1 MGLGMAKLPLQ
12 RTRGLRD
19 HDELSDENLV
29 RDTRGIVSRTID
41 FLGTPQN
48 MTVALASLAVGA
60 FVFYGVGILLL
71 IVALLLT
78 WYAMTRREE
87 GALKL
92 PIQSQLMD
100 PVEGGSGKPKKAA
113 GIFFIGNDRTSGK
126 EVWLTNSDA
135 RTHFIVLGT
144 TGAGKALPLD
154 ALVHTPAGWRRMA
167 EIEVGTWVST
177 PDGRSARVDGVFP
190 QGELDIYEIEFAD
203 GRTAEACPEHLWEV
217 HHKHWAGKYKPGV
230 SRAGAAKPRLLRT
243 REISELLERN
253 GGKFSIRL
261 PSPVEKPVAVQP
273 LDPYLLGALLG
284 DGDLTGK
291 SFRFSSADA
300 ALVASVG
307 EALSAVGCELHRYDS
322 SAPIDYH
329 VRLAPEEAHPGANPG
344 RLRSGLRALG
354 LEGADCFAKFIPET
368 YKEASVGQR
377 WALVQGLMDTDG
389 TCDARKV
396 SLSFST
402 SSRRLAMDFQEVV
415 RSLGGMA
422 TLTGKQPFYVAKGGI
437 RREGR
442 TNYVVLIRHPEP
454 DRFFSL
460 PRKVAL
466 ASRPYQYARNLKL
479 GITAIRFKR
488 RAQAAC
494 IRIDHPDHLFIT
506 NDYVVTHNTETLLGF
521 AANALS
527 WGSGFLFVDG
537 KGDVSLYAKAY
548 ALTRRMGREDDLL
561 VMNFMTGGTDISGG
575 AGGISRSNTL
585 NPFTSGSSDQL
596 TQMCVSLMDEA
607 GGDGAVWKGRA
618 VAMLGGIMRA
628 LVWKRDQGELDL
640 NIGIIRDYLT
650 LDKIIELA
658 AEEALPPNIRNSIIK
673 YLAQIPGFDKSK
685 GTKQAQQT
693 MEQHGFLQMQF
704 SKVLA
709 TAADVY
715 GFIFMTPFG
724 EIDMADV
731 VLNRRILI
739 VMLPSLEKSPLET
752 ENLGKIVVANL
763 KGMMGQALG
772 DSLTGTWNDV
782 VEKRSTS
789 APSPFVT
796 IMDEV
801 GYYMV
806 EGMDMMAAQARSLGF
821 CLVFAGQDVNAMKKK
836 NEKVA
841 DAVISNCNTTI
852 AMKVEDPQATADLI
866 IKKGGKGLRAFSAG
880 YDANVGEIGMRYS
893 DRNSAEIKEV
903 DKINFLDL
911 KGQDEGEMH
920 IVWKTRLVRARGF
933 YVNPPSALD
942 LNRLVLAPNQ
952 FLKVSRP
959 NPEDVSLKQRLPAIA
974 ETLSRADHVDRMRR
988 AAEEL
993 TSSLEERARK
1003 GDELAVCA
1011 MAITA
1016 VRTSKNPRDRTEAA
1030 AASVAAMLR
1039 SHKAQAAEI
1048 SGDIRALDSL
1058 RALDAPQAGL
1068 GPGLGALPGRAPQR
1082 PGLPQGGPPRGRPSA
1097 PQDPF
1102 DQQFGGPPADLVD
1115 DPVFGQRDQRPA
1127 RGPVREQR
1135 PPAFDEMDD
1144 ADLGAPVMHERPP
1157 ERRAPPFRTRATDER
1172 VEHAV
1177 DVDDDKSVNFAEDL
1191 HKSEVMVRFLAAMDS
1206 QGGKEANEREMEN
1219 AVSSLHG
1226 FHPASRTAE
1235 PGQQERMHAK
1245 RISDAAAG
1253 RGPWPVE
1260 EVEMLPDPVPELE
1273 TAGAASGR
1281 DLGPPPALP
1290 AKKIEEAASMSEFFD
1305 ALLAEDENNG
1315 SED

>member
-1 MGLGMAKLPLQ
+1 MGRGMAKLPLQ
-12 RTRGLRD
+12 RTRGVRD
-19 HDELSDENLV
+19 SDELSEENLV
-29 RDTRGIVSRTID
+29 RDTRGIFGKARD
-41 FLGTPQN
+41 FLSVKQN
-48 MTVALASLAVGA
+48 MTITLVCLAVTA
-60 FVFYGVGILLL
+60 FVFHGMADLIFLVSLLL
-71 IVALLLT
+71 ALFGL
-78 WYAMTRREE
+78 TRREE
-87 GALKL
+87 GAMKL
-92 PIQSQLMD
+92 PIQSGLLD

-113 GIFFIGNDRTSGK
+113 GIFFIGNDKVTGK
-126 EVWLTNSDA
+126 EVWFTNSDA

-154 ALVHTPAGWRRMA
+154 ALVHTPTGWRRMA
-167 EIEVGTWVST
+167 DIEVGTWVST
-177 PDGRSARVDGVFP
+177 PDGRSAQVDGVFP
-190 QGELDIYEIEFAD
+190 QGELDIFEIEFED
-203 GRTAEACPEHLWEV
+203 GRIAEACPEHLWEV
-217 HHKHWAGKYKPGV
+217 HHKHWNGKYKPGV
-230 SRAGAAKPRLLRT
+230 SRAGTAKPRLLRT
-243 REISELLERN
+243 REIAELLERN
-253 GGKFSIRL
+253 KGKFSIRL
-261 PSPVEKPVAVQP
+261 PAPVEKPTAALT
-273 LDPYLLGALLG
+273 LDPYLVGALLG

-291 SFRFSSADA
+291 SFRFSSADLELVESVDQ
-300 ALVASVG
+300 ALAP
-307 EALSAVGCELHRYDS
+307 LGCELHRYGS

-329 VRLAPEEAHPGANPG
+329 VRLAPDQTHPGASPG
-344 RLRSGLRALG
+344 RLRQAIRDLG
-354 LEGADCFAKFIPET
+354 LEGTDCFGKFIPEV
-368 YKEASVGQR
+368 YKQASVAQR

-389 TCDARKV
+389 TCDRRKV
-396 SLSFST
+396 ALTFASSSL
-402 SSRRLAMDFQEVV
+402 RLATDFQEVV
-415 RSLGGMA
+415 RSLGGLA
-422 TLTGKQPFYVAKGGI
+422 TLSSKRPFFRDRDGNRQEGQLSYIVA
-437 RREGR
+437 
-442 TNYVVLIRHPEP
+442 IRHPEP
-454 DRFFSL
+454 DNFFSL

-466 ASRPYQYARNLKL
+466 ASRPYQYAAGLKL
-479 GITAIRFKR
+479 GIKSIRFKR

-494 IRIDHPDHLFIT
+494 IRIDHPEHLFIT
-506 NDYVVTHNTETLLGF
+506 NEYVVTHNTETLLGF

-561 VMNFMTGGTDISGG
+561 VMNFMTGGTDVQSGG
-575 AGGISRSNTL
+575 GGVLRSNTL

-596 TQMCVSLMDEA
+596 TQMCVSLMDDA

-640 NIGIIRDYLT
+640 NIGIIRDYLA

-658 AEEALPPNIRNSIIK
+658 ADEMLPHNIRNAIVK
-673 YLAQIPGFDKSK
+673 YIAQIPGFDKSK

-693 MEQHGFLQMQF
+693 MEQHGYLQMQF

-782 VEKRSTS
+782 VDKRVTNS
-789 APSPFVT
+789 PSPFVT

-880 YDANVGEIGMRYS
+880 FDANVGEMGMRYS

-920 IVWKTRLVRARGF
+920 IVWKTRLSRAKGF
-933 YVNPPSALD
+933 YVNPPEALNKN
-942 LNRLVLAPNQ
+942 LLVLAPNQ
-952 FLKVSRP
+952 FLKIARP

-974 ETLSRADHVDRMRR
+974 ETLSRADHVERMRR

-993 TSSLEERARK
+993 TGSLEERARD
-1003 GDELAVCA
+1003 GDEIAVCA

-1016 VRTSKNPRDRTEAA
+1016 VRTGKNPRDRTEAA

-1039 SHKAQAAEI
+1039 SQKAKAHEVG
-1048 SGDIRALDSL
+1048 GDIRALDSL
-1058 RALDAPQAGL
+1058 KAFDSPGAAAGGAGFGMGGGL
-1068 GPGLGALPGRAPQR
+1068 GGRPPGRPAGPPAAPQR
-1082 PGLPQGGPPRGRPSA
+1082 GRGLGVSDPYEQLAGDFGRPEDAVREAPRQPQRPVRQQPVFADADDLDDGGP
-1097 PQDPF
+1097 
-1102 DQQFGGPPADLVD
+1102 
-1115 DPVFGQRDQRPA
+1115 
-1127 RGPVREQR
+1127 
-1135 PPAFDEMDD
+1135 M
-1144 ADLGAPVMHERPP
+1144 MT
-1157 ERRAPPFRTRATDER
+1157 APPPVKRQLPAAKKD
-1172 VEHAV
+1172 AV
-1177 DVDDDKSVNFAEDL
+1177 AHSIDVDGDSHVDMAHDL
-1191 HKSEVMVRFLAAMDS
+1191 HRSEIMVRFMSAMDS
-1206 QGGKEANEREMEN
+1206 EGGAEGVQQEMED

-1226 FHPASRTAE
+1226 YNPSARTAE
-1235 PGQQERMHAK
+1235 APPREMENAR

-1253 RGPWPVE
+1253 RGEWPVE
-1260 EVEMLPDPVPELE
+1260 DAEPVRERVRDLE
-1273 TAGAASGR
+1273 TVGAPARGDRAQPKKSALGLDQAS
-1281 DLGPPPALP
+1281 
-1290 AKKIEEAASMSEFFD
+1290 SMGEFFD
-1305 ALLAEDENNG
+1305 ALLEDE
-1315 SED
+1315 E

>member
-1 MGLGMAKLPLQ
+1 MAKLPLQ

-19 HDELSDENLV
+19 RDELSDENLV
-29 RDTRGIVSRTID
+29 RDTRGVISQLID

-48 MTVALASLAVGA
+48 MTVALACLAVAA
-60 FVFYGVGILLL
+60 FLFYGVGDLIL

-92 PIQSQLMD
+92 PIQSELMD

-113 GIFFIGNDRTSGK
+113 GIFFIGNDKISGK

-144 TGAGKALPLD
+144 TGAGK
-154 ALVHTPAGWRRMA
+154 
-167 EIEVGTWVST
+167 
-177 PDGRSARVDGVFP
+177 
-190 QGELDIYEIEFAD
+190 
-203 GRTAEACPEHLWEV
+203 
-217 HHKHWAGKYKPGV
+217 
-230 SRAGAAKPRLLRT
+230 
-243 REISELLERN
+243 
-253 GGKFSIRL
+253 
-261 PSPVEKPVAVQP
+261 
-273 LDPYLLGALLG
+273 
-284 DGDLTGK
+284 
-291 SFRFSSADA
+291 
-300 ALVASVG
+300 
-307 EALSAVGCELHRYDS
+307 
-322 SAPIDYH
+322 
-329 VRLAPEEAHPGANPG
+329 
-344 RLRSGLRALG
+344 
-354 LEGADCFAKFIPET
+354 
-368 YKEASVGQR
+368 
-377 WALVQGLMDTDG
+377 
-389 TCDARKV
+389 
-396 SLSFST
+396 
-402 SSRRLAMDFQEVV
+402 
-415 RSLGGMA
+415 
-422 TLTGKQPFYVAKGGI
+422 
-437 RREGR
+437 
-442 TNYVVLIRHPEP
+442 
-454 DRFFSL
+454 
-460 PRKVAL
+460 
-466 ASRPYQYARNLKL
+466 
-479 GITAIRFKR
+479 
-488 RAQAAC
+488 
-494 IRIDHPDHLFIT
+494 
-506 NDYVVTHNTETLLGF
+506 TETLLGF

-561 VMNFMTGGTDISGG
+561 VMNFMTGGTDVSGG
-575 AGGISRSNTL
+575 AGGVSRSNTL

-596 TQMCVSLMDEA
+596 TQMCVSLMDDA

-640 NIGIIRDYLT
+640 NIGIIRDYLS

-658 AEEALPPNIRNSIIK
+658 AEEALPPNIRNAIVK

-693 MEQHGFLQMQF
+693 MEQHGYLQMQF

-893 DRNSAEIKEV
+893 DRSSAEIKEV

-920 IVWKTRLVRARGF
+920 IVWKTRLVRAKGF

-942 LNRLVLAPNQ
+942 INRLVLAPNQ

-974 ETLSRADHVDRMRR
+974 ETLSRADHVERMRR

-993 TSSLEERARK
+993 TSTLQERARK

-1011 MAITA
+1011 VAIDA

-1048 SGDIRALDSL
+1048 SGDIRALDAL
-1058 RALDAPQAGL
+1058 KALDAPAVGL
-1068 GPGLGALPGRAPQR
+1068 GPGLGALPGRSPQR
-1082 PGLPQGGPPRGRPSA
+1082 PGLPQGGPSRNRPGL
-1097 PQDPF
+1097 PPDGF
-1102 DQQFGGPPADLVD
+1102 DQRFPGGPPELLD
-1115 DPVFGQRDQRPA
+1115 DPPFIHSDARA
-1127 RGPVREQR
+1127 HRGPVRER
-1135 PPAFDEMDD
+1135 PPSFDEMDD
-1144 ADLGAPVMHERPP
+1144 RDLGDPVMHERPP
-1157 ERRAPPFRTRATDER
+1157 ERRTPSAGTREAER
-1172 VEHAV
+1172 HVEHAV
-1177 DVDDDKSVNFAEDL
+1177 DVDEDKHVNLAEDL

-1206 QGGKEANEREMEN
+1206 QGTKDANEREMES

-1226 FHPASRTAE
+1226 FRPASTTAE
-1235 PGQQERMHAK
+1235 PDRRERMHAK

-1253 RGPWPVE
+1253 RGPWPVDE
-1260 EVEMLPDPVPELE
+1260 APAPARELE
-1273 TAGAASGR
+1273 TAEAGPGR
-1281 DLGPPPALP
+1281 PAPEQPPAKP
-1290 AKKIEEAASMSEFFD
+1290 AKKVEEAENMRDFID
-1305 ALLAEDENNG
+1305 ALLADDHNDGRED
-1315 SED
+1315 

>member
-1 MGLGMAKLPLQ
+1 MAKLPLV
-12 RTRGLRD
+12 RTRGIRD
-19 HDELSDENLV
+19 RDELSEENLV
-29 RDTRGIVSRTID
+29 RDTRGFFGKTFD
-41 FLGTPQN
+41 FLAVKQN
-48 MTVALASLAVGA
+48 MVITLICLAVTS
-60 FVFYGVGILLL
+60 FVFYGGTIFVFILSLLL
-71 IVALLLT
+71 MWHGL
-78 WYAMTRREE
+78 TRREE
-87 GALKL
+87 GAMKL
-92 PIQSQLMD
+92 PVQSGMLD

-113 GIFFIGNDRTSGK
+113 GIFFIGNDRVTGK
-126 EVWLTNSDA
+126 EVWFTNSDA

-154 ALVHTPAGWRRMA
+154 ALVHTPTGWRRMA
-167 EIEVGTWVST
+167 DIVVGSWVST

-190 QGELDIYEIEFAD
+190 QGELDILEIEFED
-203 GRTAEACPEHLWEV
+203 GRLAEACPEHLWEV
-217 HHKHWAGKYKPGV
+217 HHKHWNGKYKPGV
-230 SRAGAAKPRLLRT
+230 SRAGAAVPRLLRT
-243 REISELLERN
+243 KEIAELLERN
-253 GGKFSIRL
+253 AGKFSIRL
-261 PSPVEKPVAVQP
+261 PQAVEKPSAALP
-273 LDPYLLGALLG
+273 LDPYLVGALLG

-291 SFRFSSADA
+291 SFRFSSADLEITETVGR
-300 ALVASVG
+300 ALA
-307 EALSAVGCELHRYDS
+307 AVGCELHRYEG
-322 SAPIDYH
+322 SATIDYH
-329 VRLAPEEAHPGANPG
+329 VRLEAGSKHTGPNPG
-344 RLRSGLRALG
+344 RLRLAIRELG
-354 LEGADCFAKFIPET
+354 LEEVDCFGKFIPEI
-368 YKEASVGQR
+368 YREASVAQR

-389 TCDARKV
+389 TCDHRKV
-396 SLSFST
+396 ALTFS
-402 SSRRLAMDFQEVV
+402 SSSMRLATDFQEVV

-422 TLTGKQPFYVAKGGI
+422 SISVKHPFYRDRHGERKDGQPSYTVS
-437 RREGR
+437 
-442 TNYVVLIRHPEP
+442 IRHPEP

-466 ASRPYQYARNLKL
+466 ASRPYQYATTLKL
-479 GITAIRFKR
+479 GIKAIRFKR

-494 IRIDHPDHLFIT
+494 IRIDHPEHLFIT

-561 VMNFMTGGTDISGG
+561 VMNFMTGGTDVLSGG
-575 AGGISRSNTL
+575 GGVLRSNTL

-596 TQMCVSLMDEA
+596 TQMCVSLMDDA

-640 NIGIIRDYLT
+640 NIGIIRDYLA
-650 LDKIIELA
+650 LEKIIELA
-658 AEEALPPNIRNSIIK
+658 ADEMLPPNIRNSIVK
-673 YLAQIPGFDKSK
+673 YIAQIPGFDKSK

-693 MEQHGFLQMQF
+693 MEQHGYLQMQF

-772 DSLTGTWNDV
+772 DSLTGSWQNV
-782 VEKRSTS
+782 VEKRVTNS
-789 APSPFVT
+789 PSPFVV
-796 IMDEV
+796 ILDEV

-852 AMKVEDPQATADLI
+852 AMKVEDAGATADLI
-866 IKKGGKGLRAFSAG
+866 VKKGGKALRAFSAG
-880 YDANVGEIGMRYS
+880 FDANVGEIGMRYS

-920 IVWKTRLVRARGF
+920 VVWKTRLVRAKGF
-933 YVNPPSALD
+933 YVNPPEALNKNL
-942 LNRLVLAPNQ
+942 LNMAPNQ
-952 FLKVSRP
+952 FLKVARP

-974 ETLSRADHVDRMRR
+974 ETLARPDHVERMRR

-993 TSSLEERARK
+993 TGSLEADARE
-1003 GDELAVCA
+1003 GNEIAVCA
-1011 MAITA
+1011 LAITA
-1016 VRTSKNPRDRTEAA
+1016 VRTGKNPRDRTEAA

-1039 SHKAQAAEI
+1039 AQKGKAHEVG
-1048 SGDIRALDSL
+1048 GDIRALDSL
-1058 RALDAPQAGL
+1058 KAFDSPAGASAGL
-1068 GPGLGALPGRAPQR
+1068 GLGNRAQGRQGMPTGAPQR
-1082 PGLPQGGPPRGRPSA
+1082 GRGLGVVDPYEQMADDGVPPGHMH
-1097 PQDPF
+1097 QDP
-1102 DQQFGGPPADLVD
+1102 
-1115 DPVFGQRDQRPA
+1115 QRQPQK
-1127 RGPVREQR
+1127 PVRQQ
-1135 PPAFDEMDD
+1135 PPAFED
-1144 ADLGAPVMHERPP
+1144 ADDMDAIAPVMT
-1157 ERRAPPFRTRATDER
+1157 APPPVRRQAPPPRTEA
-1172 VEHAV
+1172 VGHSV
-1177 DVDDDKSVNFAEDL
+1177 DVDDDIRVDMASDPHRNEI
-1191 HKSEVMVRFLAAMDS
+1191 MTRFLSALDSEGGAAGVQQEIDDS
-1206 QGGKEANEREMEN
+1206 VSSLHGYHPAARTAEAPTREMEN
-1219 AVSSLHG
+1219 A
-1226 FHPASRTAE
+1226 R
-1235 PGQQERMHAK
+1235 

-1253 RGPWPVE
+1253 RGQWPVDDE
-1260 EVEMLPDPVPELE
+1260 PVYERERERELE
-1273 TAGAASGR
+1273 TAGGPSEREERKRAAK
-1281 DLGPPPALP
+1281 PAPLL
-1290 AKKIEEAASMSEFFD
+1290 EAASNMGEFFD
-1305 ALLAEDENNG
+1305 ALLEDEEG
-1315 SED
+1315 H

>member
-1 MGLGMAKLPLQ
+1 MAKLPLQ

-19 HDELSDENLV
+19 RDELSDENLV
-29 RDTRGIVSRTID
+29 RDTRGVISRSID
-41 FLGTPQN
+41 FLGSPQN
-48 MTVALASLAVGA
+48 MTIVLACLAVGA
-60 FVFYGVGILLL
+60 FVFYGVGKLLFL
-71 IVALLLT
+71 IALLLL

-92 PIQSQLMD
+92 PIQSELVD
-100 PVEGGSGKPKKAA
+100 PVESNGSPKPKTAG
-113 GIFFIGNDRTSGK
+113 GIFFLGNDKASGK

-154 ALVHTPAGWRRMA
+154 ALVHTPAGWRRMD

-177 PDGRSARVDGVFP
+177 PDGRSAQVDGVFP
-190 QGELDIYEIEFAD
+190 QGELEIFEIEFAD
-203 GRTAEACPEHLWEV
+203 GRTAEACAEHLWEV
-217 HHKHWAGKYKPGV
+217 HHKHGAGKYKPGV

-243 REISELLERN
+243 REISELLGRN
-253 GGKFSIRL
+253 RGKFSIRL
-261 PSPVEKPVAVQP
+261 PSPVEKPAAVQP

-284 DGDLTGK
+284 DGDLAGK

-300 ALVASVG
+300 SIVASVG
-307 EALSAVGCELHRYDS
+307 DALSAVGCELHRYDS
-322 SAPIDYH
+322 NSPIDCH
-329 VRLAPEEAHPGANPG
+329 VRLTPDEAHPGADPG
-344 RLRSGLRALG
+344 RLRSALRALG
-354 LEGADCFAKFIPET
+354 LEGADRFAKFIPEI

-389 TCDARKV
+389 TCDGRKV

-402 SSRRLAMDFQEVV
+402 SCRRLAVDFQEVV

-422 TLTGKQPFYVAKGGI
+422 TLTEKQPFDVAEDGI
-437 RREGR
+437 RRDGR

-460 PRKVAL
+460 PRKAAL
-466 ASRPYQYARNLKL
+466 ASRPYQYARDLKL

-494 IRIDHPDHLFIT
+494 IRVDHPDHLFIT

-561 VMNFMTGGTDISGG
+561 VMNFMTGGTDVSGG

-596 TQMCVSLMDEA
+596 TQMCVSLMDDA

-640 NIGIIRDYLT
+640 NIGIIRDYLS

-658 AEEALPPNIRNSIIK
+658 AEETLPPNIRNAIVK

-693 MEQHGFLQMQF
+693 MEQHGYLQMQF

-752 ENLGKIVVANL
+752 ENLGKIIVANL
-763 KGMMGQALG
+763 KGMMGSALG

-796 IMDEV
+796 ILDEV

-841 DAVISNCNTTI
+841 DAVISNCNTMF
-852 AMKVEDPQATADLI
+852 AMKVEDPAATADLI
-866 IKKGGKGLRAFSAG
+866 IKKAGKGLRAFSAG
-880 YDANVGEIGMRYS
+880 YDSNVGEIGMRYS

-903 DKINFLDL
+903 DKINYLDL
-911 KGQDEGEMH
+911 KGQGPGEMH
-920 IVWKTRLVRARGF
+920 VLWATHVVRAKAF
-933 YVNPPSALD
+933 YVDPPSALD
-942 LNRLVLAPNQ
+942 LNRLFLAPNQ

-974 ETLSRADHVDRMRR
+974 ETLSRADHVERMRR

-1003 GDELAVCA
+1003 GDELAVCT

-1048 SGDIRALDSL
+1048 SGDIRALDAL

-1068 GPGLGALPGRAPQR
+1068 GPGLGALPGRLPQR
-1082 PGLPQGGPPRGRPSA
+1082 PGLPQGGPPRGRQTLP
-1097 PQDPF
+1097 PDPY
-1102 DQQFGGPPADLVD
+1102 DQRFGEGPPPDLLD
-1115 DPVFGQRDQRPA
+1115 DPLFGQPDKRPA
-1127 RGPVREQR
+1127 RGPARER

-1144 ADLGAPVMHERPP
+1144 SDLGAPVMHDRPP
-1157 ERRAPPFRTRATDER
+1157 QRRVQPSRTRNAEEH
-1172 VEHAV
+1172 VPHAV
-1177 DVDDDKSVNFAEDL
+1177 DVDDDKTVNFAENM

-1206 QGGKEANEREMEN
+1206 QGAKDANEREMEN
-1219 AVSSLHG
+1219 AVGSLHG
-1226 FHPASRTAE
+1226 FQPASHTEE
-1235 PGQQERMHAK
+1235 PGQEERMHAK

-1260 EVEMLPDPVPELE
+1260 EAPAILPDPVPELE
-1273 TAGAASGR
+1273 MAGVGTDR
-1281 DLGPPPALP
+1281 DLGPPPAKP
-1290 AKKIEEAASMSEFFD
+1290 AKRVEEAESMSEFFD
-1305 ALLAEDENNG
+1305 ALLAADRNEGDED
-1315 SED
+1315 

>member
-1 MGLGMAKLPLQ
+1 MAKLPLQ

-19 HDELSDENLV
+19 RDELSDENLV
-29 RDTRGIVSRTID
+29 RDTRGVISQLID

-48 MTVALASLAVGA
+48 MTVALVCLAVAA
-60 FVFYGVGILLL
+60 FLFYGVGDLIL
-71 IVALLLT
+71 IVALLLA
-78 WYAMTRREE
+78 WYGLTRREE
-87 GALKL
+87 AALKL
-92 PIQSQLMD
+92 PIQSELMD

-113 GIFFIGNDRTSGK
+113 GIFFIGNDKISGK

-144 TGAGKALPLD
+144 TGAGK
-154 ALVHTPAGWRRMA
+154 
-167 EIEVGTWVST
+167 
-177 PDGRSARVDGVFP
+177 
-190 QGELDIYEIEFAD
+190 
-203 GRTAEACPEHLWEV
+203 
-217 HHKHWAGKYKPGV
+217 
-230 SRAGAAKPRLLRT
+230 
-243 REISELLERN
+243 
-253 GGKFSIRL
+253 
-261 PSPVEKPVAVQP
+261 
-273 LDPYLLGALLG
+273 
-284 DGDLTGK
+284 
-291 SFRFSSADA
+291 
-300 ALVASVG
+300 
-307 EALSAVGCELHRYDS
+307 
-322 SAPIDYH
+322 
-329 VRLAPEEAHPGANPG
+329 
-344 RLRSGLRALG
+344 
-354 LEGADCFAKFIPET
+354 
-368 YKEASVGQR
+368 
-377 WALVQGLMDTDG
+377 
-389 TCDARKV
+389 
-396 SLSFST
+396 
-402 SSRRLAMDFQEVV
+402 
-415 RSLGGMA
+415 
-422 TLTGKQPFYVAKGGI
+422 
-437 RREGR
+437 
-442 TNYVVLIRHPEP
+442 
-454 DRFFSL
+454 
-460 PRKVAL
+460 
-466 ASRPYQYARNLKL
+466 
-479 GITAIRFKR
+479 
-488 RAQAAC
+488 
-494 IRIDHPDHLFIT
+494 
-506 NDYVVTHNTETLLGF
+506 TETLLGF

-561 VMNFMTGGTDISGG
+561 VMNFMTGGTDVSGG
-575 AGGISRSNTL
+575 SGGVSRSNTL

-596 TQMCVSLMDEA
+596 TQMCVSLMDDA

-628 LVWKRDQGELDL
+628 LVWKRDQGEIDL
-640 NIGIIRDYLT
+640 NIGIIRDYLS

-658 AEEALPPNIRNSIIK
+658 AEETLPPNIKNAIVK

-693 MEQHGFLQMQF
+693 MEQHGYLQMQF

-920 IVWKTRLVRARGF
+920 IVWKTRLVRAKGF

-942 LNRLVLAPNQ
+942 VNKLLLAPNQ

-993 TSSLEERARK
+993 TSTLQERARK

-1011 MAITA
+1011 VAIDV

-1030 AASVAAMLR
+1030 AASVAA
-1039 SHKAQAAEI
+1039 
-1048 SGDIRALDSL
+1048 
-1058 RALDAPQAGL
+1058 
-1068 GPGLGALPGRAPQR
+1068 
-1082 PGLPQGGPPRGRPSA
+1082 
-1097 PQDPF
+1097 
-1102 DQQFGGPPADLVD
+1102 
-1115 DPVFGQRDQRPA
+1115 
-1127 RGPVREQR
+1127 
-1135 PPAFDEMDD
+1135 
-1144 ADLGAPVMHERPP
+1144 
-1157 ERRAPPFRTRATDER
+1157 
-1172 VEHAV
+1172 
-1177 DVDDDKSVNFAEDL
+1177 
-1191 HKSEVMVRFLAAMDS
+1191 
-1206 QGGKEANEREMEN
+1206 
-1219 AVSSLHG
+1219 
-1226 FHPASRTAE
+1226 
-1235 PGQQERMHAK
+1235 
-1245 RISDAAAG
+1245 
-1253 RGPWPVE
+1253 
-1260 EVEMLPDPVPELE
+1260 
-1273 TAGAASGR
+1273 
-1281 DLGPPPALP
+1281 
-1290 AKKIEEAASMSEFFD
+1290 
-1305 ALLAEDENNG
+1305 
-1315 SED
+1315 